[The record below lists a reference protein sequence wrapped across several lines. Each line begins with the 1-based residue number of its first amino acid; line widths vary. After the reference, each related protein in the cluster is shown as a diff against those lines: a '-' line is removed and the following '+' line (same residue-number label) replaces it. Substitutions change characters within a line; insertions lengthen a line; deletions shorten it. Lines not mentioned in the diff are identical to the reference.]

1 MGYWQDKFAKMAAEA
16 EENARKKKAMVTLQS
31 GDEIRSRV
39 QEGLDAVRKREAPQ
53 ATTTTIAP
61 VRTANAAQIN
71 TAAQDQFRARQ
82 LVLADRVNA
91 VATGGQ
97 MGAGELAARRE
108 GNRAIAQQQAYA
120 RMGRG
125 ANAATAART
134 AATNTANIGLNTA
147 GQAAQAA
154 TTDRQMA
161 DQTMAGL
168 LTSGRSADI
177 GLATGQ
183 AGLNQQAGLANM
195 DAQNQ
200 RVFQQ
205 AGLDQSTSLANMQ
218 SRLQAM
224 GMNDQASLAYLS
236 QLYGVDAAEMQARLQ
251 QEQLRLQGQAN
262 KNQLLGNLLVAGGT
276 VAGAYLGGPG
286 GAAAGGAAGG
296 AASGTV
302 S

>member
-1 MGYWQDKFAKMAAEA
+1 
-16 EENARKKKAMVTLQS
+16 
-31 GDEIRSRV
+31 
-39 QEGLDAVRKREAPQ
+39 
-53 ATTTTIAP
+53 
-61 VRTANAAQIN
+61 
-71 TAAQDQFRARQ
+71 
-82 LVLADRVNA
+82 
-91 VATGGQ
+91 
-97 MGAGELAARRE
+97 
-108 GNRAIAQQQAYA
+108 
-120 RMGRG
+120 
-125 ANAATAART
+125 
-134 AATNTANIGLNTA
+134 
-147 GQAAQAA
+147 
-154 TTDRQMA
+154 MA